1 MITFKD
7 YLEHN
12 HPEVLDEAWWHG
24 ALAGAALATG
34 FAGGGGS
41 AQAAM
46 PEIPTISNVRDINT
60 RAKEEFK
67 SLQSTVNRTLN
78 EYLEQYTKDRLKSD
92 ANFSIRSFKQA
103 FFQKFTKLVNDGDVK
118 LTISRSSTDRAMINI
133 RLDCGSDTRSGDA
146 RHNQTSDQ
154 MNVLKPMVKVI
165 FDKIVSEIT
174 GNSSPTNVSPEKVVG
189 GGVGG
194 YSDIHPAYKDEI
206 LNTSPPG
213 LNKYSPTHVLG
224 GNRR

>member
-24 ALAGAALATG
+24 LLAGAALATG
-34 FAGGGGS
+34 FAGGS
-41 AQAAM
+41 ARSAM
-46 PEIPTISNVRDINT
+46 PEIPTISNVRDIKT
-60 RAKEEFK
+60 QAKEEFK
-67 SLQSTVNRTLN
+67 SLQATVNRTLN

-103 FFQKFTKLVNDGDVK
+103 FFQKFTKLVNDGDVQ
-118 LTISRSSTDRAMINI
+118 LTISRSFTDRAMINI

-146 RHNQTSDQ
+146 RHAQTSDQ

-194 YSDIHPAYKDEI
+194 YSILDPAYIDE
-206 LNTSPPG
+206 LRNTSPPG
-213 LNKYSPTHVLG
+213 LKKYSPTHVLG
-224 GNRR
+224 GTKK

>member
-12 HPEVLDEAWWHG
+12 HPEVLDEAWWHSL
-24 ALAGAALATG
+24 LAGAALATG
-34 FAGGGGS
+34 FAGGS
-41 AQAAM
+41 ARSAM
-46 PEIPTISNVRDINT
+46 PEIPTISSVRDIKT
-60 RAKEEFK
+60 QATEEFK
-67 SLQSTVNRTLN
+67 SLQATVNRTLN

-92 ANFSIRSFKQA
+92 ANFSIRSFKKE
-103 FFQKFTKLVNDGDVK
+103 FFQKFTKLVDAGDVK

-146 RHNQTSDQ
+146 RHAQTSDQ

-189 GGVGG
+189 GGVGD
-194 YSDIHPAYKDEI
+194 YRLDPRYIDEI
-206 LNTSPPG
+206 RKTSPPG
-213 LNKYSPTHVLG
+213 LTKYDPTHVLG
-224 GNRR
+224 GPKK

>member
-12 HPEVLDEAWWHG
+12 HPEVLDEAWWHPL
-24 ALAGAALATG
+24 LAGAALATG
-34 FAGGGGS
+34 FAGGS
-41 AQAAM
+41 ARSAM
-46 PEIPTISNVRDINT
+46 PEIPTISNVRDIKT
-60 RAKEEFK
+60 QAKEEFK
-67 SLQSTVNRTLN
+67 SLQATVNRTLN

-118 LTISRSSTDRAMINI
+118 LTISRSFTDRAMINI

-146 RHNQTSDQ
+146 RHTQTSDQ

-194 YSDIHPAYKDEI
+194 YSRPDPLYIKQIQD
-206 LNTSPPG
+206 TPPSG
-213 LNKYSPTHVLG
+213 LTKYDPTHVLG
-224 GNRR
+224 GTKK